1 MSMIYSDYNRDRIGW
16 FFGVSGWQLALL
28 AASALPVIISLQ
40 DGAWMAALLFS
51 AVWLLVLVITV
62 VPVRGRSATG
72 WFLASTAFAIG
83 GLARWTRWRS
93 KASTGQ
99 IENLTEADLP
109 GVLNGVDV
117 HDGPPQGPELVRVA
131 IIQNHA
137 AKTWAVTAAITH
149 PGIGMRDSHDRDRQ
163 AQGLSELLDLASRTE
178 LIDELLIMVRTVPD
192 DGAERDLWI
201 AGHRRSSG
209 PSLARQVNDDL
220 RQRLTAASVRTE
232 AFVTIV
238 VPETR
243 IARPAKESGGGLDG
257 RARVLYGLMGE
268 VEAQLRG
275 GLAMTQVT
283 WLTSP
288 ELAVACRTGFAPA
301 DRASIVEALA
311 AQAKEPGVNADVPWA
326 MAGPSGGRLGGPLLQ
341 PRRLELGQLHHQ
353 TARQGVGD
361 RCSRAS
367 LDPGRGGGAPQR
379 PGRVSDPA
387 AKRRGPAYRQQ
398 RMGRRPWGGAAA
410 QSQSE
415 AARQEPRGNRQ
426 GPRPRRQAGTRQ
438 CAHPPVRGVHGHRP
452 QNRPI
457 AEFGRRLDAA
467 VRRAGY
473 APMRLDLSHDV
484 GFAASVVPLGVS
496 LTRRGDA

>member
-1 MSMIYSDYNRDRIGW
+1 MSMIYNDYNRDRIGW
-16 FFGVSGWQLALL
+16 FFGLSGWQLALL
-28 AASALPVIISLQ
+28 AASALPVVVSLQ
-40 DGAWMAALLFS
+40 HGAWTGALGLA
-51 AVWLLVLVITV
+51 AVWVLVLVITV

-72 WFLASTAFAIG
+72 WFFASAAFAIG

-109 GVLNGVDV
+109 GVLHNVEV
-117 HDGPPQGPELVRVA
+117 HDGPPQGPELLRAA

-137 AKTWAVTAAITH
+137 AKTWAVTAAVTH
-149 PGIGMRDSHDRDRQ
+149 PGIGMRSPRERDRQ

-201 AGHRRSSG
+201 AGQRRRSG
-209 PSLARQVNDDL
+209 PNLSRQVNDDL

-232 AFVTIV
+232 AFVAIV

-243 IARPAKESGGGLDG
+243 IARPAKESGGGLEG
-257 RARVLYGLMGE
+257 RARVLYGLMAE

-301 DRASIVEALA
+301 DRAQIVEALA
-311 AQAKEPGVNADVPWA
+311 GQAAEPDVNAEVPWA
-326 MAGPSGGRLGGPLLQ
+326 MAGPSGADSAVRYYSHDAWNSVSSTIKLPAKGSVLGALAPVLTPGEAGE
-341 PRRLELGQLHHQ
+341 RRSFVAAFPILRQSVADRRSGNSEWAADLGEELRRKAKVKQR
-353 TARQGVGD
+353 AK
-361 RCSRAS
+361 SRAETAKARG
-367 LDPGRGGGAPQR
+367 LD
-379 PGRVSDPA
+379 
-387 AKRRGPAYRQQ
+387 AKLA
-398 RMGRRPWGGAAA
+398 
-410 QSQSE
+410 
-415 AARQEPRGNRQ
+415 RGNALT
-426 GPRPRRQAGTRQ
+426 RPYAVCTVTV
-438 CAHPPVRGVHGHRP
+438 PKTVRVT
-452 QNRPI
+452 
-457 AEFGRRLDAA
+457 EFGRRLDAA

>member
-28 AASALPVIISLQ
+28 AASALPVVVSLQ
-40 DGAWMAALLFS
+40 HGAWTAALLFF
-51 AVWLLVLVITV
+51 AVWVLVLVITV
-62 VPVRGRSATG
+62 VPVHGRSATG

-149 PGIGMRDSHDRDRQ
+149 PGIGMRDAHDRDRQ

-201 AGHRRSSG
+201 AGHRRISG

-243 IARPAKESGGGLDG
+243 IARPAKESGGGLVG

-301 DRASIVEALA
+301 DRASIVAALA
-311 AQAKEPGVNADVPWA
+311 AQANEPGVNADVPWA
-326 MAGPSGGRLGGPLLQ
+326 MAGPSGADTAVRYYSHDAWNSVSSTIKLPAKGSVIGALAPVLTPGEAGE
-341 PRRLELGQLHHQ
+341 RRSFLAAFPILRQSVADRR
-353 TARQGVGD
+353 TA
-361 RCSRAS
+361 
-367 LDPGRGGGAPQR
+367 
-379 PGRVSDPA
+379 
-387 AKRRGPAYRQQ
+387 K
-398 RMGRRPWGGAAA
+398 
-410 QSQSE
+410 
-415 AARQEPRGNRQ
+415 
-426 GPRPRRQAGTRQ
+426 
-438 CAHPPVRGVHGHRP
+438 
-452 QNRPI
+452 
-457 AEFGRRLDAA
+457 LDAA
-467 VRRAGY
+467 VRRAGF
-473 APMRLDLSHDV
+473 APMRLDLSHDI

>member
-40 DGAWMAALLFS
+40 DGAWMAALGFA

-209 PSLARQVNDDL
+209 PSLSRQVNDDL

-243 IARPAKESGGGLDG
+243 IARPPRS
-257 RARVLYGLMGE
+257 
-268 VEAQLRG
+268 
-275 GLAMTQVT
+275 
-283 WLTSP
+283 
-288 ELAVACRTGFAPA
+288 LAVAWT
-301 DRASIVEALA
+301 
-311 AQAKEPGVNADVPWA
+311 
-326 MAGPSGGRLGGPLLQ
+326 
-341 PRRLELGQLHHQ
+341 
-353 TARQGVGD
+353 
-361 RCSRAS
+361 
-367 LDPGRGGGAPQR
+367 GAP
-379 PGRVSDPA
+379 GCCT
-387 AKRRGPAYRQQ
+387 G
-398 RMGRRPWGGAAA
+398 
-410 QSQSE
+410 
-415 AARQEPRGNRQ
+415 
-426 GPRPRRQAGTRQ
+426 
-438 CAHPPVRGVHGHRP
+438 
-452 QNRPI
+452 
-457 AEFGRRLDAA
+457 
-467 VRRAGY
+467 
-473 APMRLDLSHDV
+473 
-484 GFAASVVPLGVS
+484 
-496 LTRRGDA
+496 

>member
-16 FFGVSGWQLALL
+16 FFGISGWQLALL
-28 AASALPVIISLQ
+28 AGSALPVVVSLQ
-40 DGAWMAALLFS
+40 HGAWTAALLFS
-51 AVWLLVLVITV
+51 AVWVLLLVITV

-72 WFLASTAFAIG
+72 WFLASTVFAIG

-99 IENLTEADLP
+99 IEDLTAADLP
-109 GVLNGVDV
+109 GVLHGVEV
-117 HDGPPQGPELVRVA
+117 HDGPPQGPELLRVA

-137 AKTWAVTAAITH
+137 AKTWAVTAAVTH
-149 PGIGMRDSHDRDRQ
+149 LGIGMRDSRARDRQ
-163 AQGLSELLDLASRTE
+163 AEGLSELLDLASRTE

-192 DGAERDLWI
+192 DGAERNLWI
-201 AGHRRSSG
+201 AGHRRDGG
-209 PSLARQVNDDL
+209 PSLARRVNDDL

-243 IARPAKESGGGLDG
+243 IARPAKESGGGLEG

-268 VEAQLRG
+268 IEAQLRG
-275 GLAMTQVT
+275 GLAMAQVT

-301 DRASIVEALA
+301 DRAPIVEALA
-311 AQAKEPGVNADVPWA
+311 TQATEPGVNADVPWA
-326 MAGPSGGRLGGPLLQ
+326 MAGPFGADSAVRYYSHDAWNSVSATIKLPAKGSVIGALAPVLTPGEAGERRSFLVAFPILRQSVADRRTANSEWAADLGEEL
-341 PRRLELGQLHHQ
+341 RRKAKVKQRAKSRAETAKARGLDAKLARGSALTRPYAVCTVTVPK
-353 TARQGVGD
+353 TAR
-361 RCSRAS
+361 
-367 LDPGRGGGAPQR
+367 
-379 PGRVSDPA
+379 
-387 AKRRGPAYRQQ
+387 
-398 RMGRRPWGGAAA
+398 
-410 QSQSE
+410 
-415 AARQEPRGNRQ
+415 
-426 GPRPRRQAGTRQ
+426 
-438 CAHPPVRGVHGHRP
+438 
-452 QNRPI
+452 I

>member
-16 FFGVSGWQLALL
+16 FFGLSGWQLALL

-40 DGAWMAALLFS
+40 HGAWMAALLFS
-51 AVWLLVLVITV
+51 AVWLLVLAITV

-109 GVLNGVDV
+109 GVLNGVEV
-117 HDGPPQGPELVRVA
+117 HDGPPQGPELLRVA

-137 AKTWAVTAAITH
+137 AKTLAVTAAITH

-178 LIDELLIMVRTVPD
+178 LIDELLIIVRTVPD

-201 AGHRRSSG
+201 AGHRRPSG
-209 PSLARQVNDDL
+209 PSLSRQVNNDL

-232 AFVTIV
+232 AFVTII

-301 DRASIVEALA
+301 DRASIVAALA
-311 AQAKEPGVNADVPWA
+311 AQATEPGVNADVPWA
-326 MAGPSGGRLGGPLLQ
+326 MAGPSGADPAVRYYSHDAWNSASSTVKLPAKGSVIGALAPVLTPGEAGERRSVLAAFPILRQSAADRRTANSEWAADLGEEL
-341 PRRLELGQLHHQ
+341 RRKAKVKQRAKSRVETAKARGLDAKLARGSALTRPYAVCTVTAPK
-353 TARQGVGD
+353 TARVF
-361 RCSRAS
+361 
-367 LDPGRGGGAPQR
+367 
-379 PGRVSDPA
+379 
-387 AKRRGPAYRQQ
+387 
-398 RMGRRPWGGAAA
+398 
-410 QSQSE
+410 
-415 AARQEPRGNRQ
+415 
-426 GPRPRRQAGTRQ
+426 
-438 CAHPPVRGVHGHRP
+438 
-452 QNRPI
+452 
-457 AEFGRRLDAA
+457 EFGRRLDAA

-473 APMRLDLSHDV
+473 APMRLDMSHDV